1 MKKVLVLLLS
11 LMILAL
17 GVSGCGNGQQSDAEQ
32 PGKTETTKLVV
43 GATAVPH
50 ANFGSSQTSTGKRE
64 Y

>member
-32 PGKTETTKLVV
+32 PGKTETTKLRLLHNSKNHVL
-43 GATAVPH
+43 
-50 ANFGSSQTSTGKRE
+50 
-64 Y
+64 